1 MEESRSAPDYYL
13 FCPMYSYVSPDFEEQ
28 FESIERQ
35 HKLSFVE
42 NFPLSTQLDIQVDER
57 LKQNLK

>member
-1 MEESRSAPDYYL
+1 MEESRSALDYYR
-13 FCPMYSYVSPDFEEQ
+13 FCLMYSYVSPDFEEQ
-28 FESIERQ
+28 SESIKRQ

-42 NFPLSTQLDIQVDER
+42 NFPLSTELDIQVDER